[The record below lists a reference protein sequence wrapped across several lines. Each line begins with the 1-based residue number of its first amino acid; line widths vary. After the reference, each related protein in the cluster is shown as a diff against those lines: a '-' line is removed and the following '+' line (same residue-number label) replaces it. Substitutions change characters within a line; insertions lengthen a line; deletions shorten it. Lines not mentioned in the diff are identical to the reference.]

1 MLNRRTLLGAGA
13 AALAAAGI
21 PAAALAADDVIKV
34 GNTMAY
40 SGPASAYGQIGSTIG
55 AYIEM
60 VNAQGGVNGRKIE
73 WISYDDGYSP
83 PKTVEQ
89 IRRLVEQDEVD
100 LLHATLGTPTNT
112 AIHKYVNA
120 KKVPHLFVATGASKW
135 NDPEN
140 FPWTSGWQPNY
151 PTEGAIYAQWI
162 LANIEN
168 PKIAVLYQNDDYGKD
183 YLTGLKRGL
192 AGREDVIVAE
202 APYEVA
208 QPTVDSEVINL
219 KASGAN
225 VFFIV
230 ATPKFAAQAIKKS
243 AEIGWEAERF
253 LNNVSISVGS
263 VLQPAGLEAS
273 KGLISAGYLMEV
285 DDPQWA
291 DHEEVAEWRRFMNE
305 WYPAGDQ
312 TSSFT
317 VYGYASA
324 YTLVETLKRCGDD
337 FSRENIVRQAAS
349 LKGLRAP
356 LLLPGITINTSATDH
371 APIEAMQLM
380 RFNGESWERFGE
392 VVHAESS

>member
-1 MLNRRTLLGAGA
+1 MNRRTLLGVAA
-13 AALAAAGI
+13 AALASAGI
-21 PAAALAADDVIKV
+21 SGAALAADDVIKV
-34 GNTMAY
+34 GNTNPY
-40 SGPASAYGQIGSTIG
+40 SGPASAYGQIGRTIE
-55 AYIEM
+55 AYIKK
-60 VNAQGGVNGRKIE
+60 VNAEGGVNGRQIE

-89 IRRLVEQDEVD
+89 VRRLVEQDEVD
-100 LLHATLGTPTNT
+100 LLMGTLGTPTNT

-162 LANIEN
+162 LDNIEN

-183 YLTGLKRGL
+183 YLMGLKRGL

-219 KASGAN
+219 KATGAN

-243 AEIGWEAERF
+243 VEIGWDAERF

-263 VLQPAGLEAS
+263 VLEPAGLEAS

-285 DDPQWA
+285 DDPQWQ
-291 DHEEVAEWRRFMNE
+291 DHPEVAEWRKFMNE
-305 WYPAGDQ
+305 WYPDGDQ

-317 VYGYASA
+317 VFGYASA
-324 YTLVETLKRCGDD
+324 ITLVETLKRCGDD
-337 FSRENIVRQAAS
+337 LSRENIVKQASS
-349 LKGLRAP
+349 LKDLRVP
-356 LLLPGITINTSATDH
+356 LLLPGITINTSETDR

>member
-1 MLNRRTLLGAGA
+1 MINRRTLMAAAAAGA
-13 AALAAAGI
+13 ATLTAM
-21 PAAALAADDVIKV
+21 PAMAADAIKI
-34 GNTMAY
+34 GNTNPY
-40 SGPASAYGQIGSTIG
+40 SGPASAYGQIGRTVE
-55 AYIEM
+55 AYFEM
-60 VNAQGGVNGRKIE
+60 INAEGGVNGRQIE
-73 WISYDDGYSP
+73 FISYDDAYSP

-89 IRRLVEQDEVD
+89 VRRLVEQDEVD
-100 LLHATLGTPTNT
+100 VLFGTLGTPTNT

-162 LANIEN
+162 LANVEN

-183 YLTGLKRGL
+183 YLHGLKSGL
-192 AGREDVIVAE
+192 GGRVDEVLIAE

-208 QPTVDSEVINL
+208 QPTVDSEVLNL
-219 KASGAN
+219 QASGAN

-273 KGLISAGYLMEV
+273 KGLISAGYLMEA
-285 DDPQWA
+285 DDPQWKDDPA
-291 DHEEVAEWRRFMNE
+291 LLAWREFMNK
-305 WYPAGDQ
+305 WYPDGDQ

-317 VYGYASA
+317 VFGYSSA
-324 YTLVETLKRCGDD
+324 WTMVETLKRAGDD
-337 FSRENIVRQAAS
+337 LSRENIMKAAS
-349 LKGLRAP
+349 SLEDVAAP
-356 LLLPGITINTSATDH
+356 LLLPGITLNTSPTDS

>member
-1 MLNRRTLLGAGA
+1 MINRRTLMAAAAAGA
-13 AALAAAGI
+13 ATLTAM
-21 PAAALAADDVIKV
+21 PAMAADAIKI
-34 GNTMAY
+34 GNTNPY
-40 SGPASAYGQIGSTIG
+40 SGPASAYGQIGRTVE
-55 AYIEM
+55 AYFEM
-60 VNAQGGVNGRKIE
+60 INAEGGVNGRQIE
-73 WISYDDGYSP
+73 FISYDDAYSP

-89 IRRLVEQDEVD
+89 VRRLVEQDEVD
-100 LLHATLGTPTNT
+100 VLFGTLGTPTNT

-168 PKIAVLYQNDDYGKD
+168 PRIAVLYQNDDYGKD
-183 YLTGLKRGL
+183 YLHGLKSGL
-192 AGREDVIVAE
+192 GGRVDEVLIAE

-208 QPTVDSEVINL
+208 QPTVDSEVLNL
-219 KASGAN
+219 QASGAN

-273 KGLISAGYLMEV
+273 KGLISAGYLMEA
-285 DDPQWA
+285 DDPQWKDDPA
-291 DHEEVAEWRRFMNE
+291 LLAWREFMNK
-305 WYPAGDQ
+305 WYPDGDQ

-317 VYGYASA
+317 VFGYSSA
-324 YTLVETLKRCGDD
+324 WTMVETLKRAGDD
-337 FSRENIVRQAAS
+337 LSRESIMKAAS
-349 LKGLRAP
+349 SLEDVAAP
-356 LLLPGITINTSATDH
+356 LLLPGITLNTSPTDS